1 MIKLAIEVI
10 INIGVNI
17 GLLPVV
23 GIALPFL
30 TLGGSHLVAD
40 FIMLGIIANIHYY

>member
-1 MIKLAIEVI
+1 METL

-17 GLLPVV
+17 GVLPVV

-40 FIMLGIIANIHYY
+40 FIMLGIISNMHFYHKY